1 MSLSNC
7 RSQSACAESCCQWT
21 RWKVKPSCW
30 ENWNLDNLGQIS
42 WMESLYF
49 HSHLI
54 LFNSP
59 ILVHHA
65 SSCSDPAQVCP
76 ADLGDDEL
84 AGRVAVGWTWQWTV
98 HRKIVDFPTKTSI
111 YRGFSIAKLKNKSV
125 YRCIYCIFLYFL
137 TRSHVL
143 VRLFHQCRLSA
154 LPRLDFAAPAFP
166 QPARAS
172 CVARV
177 GEWRRMIA
185 A

>member
-7 RSQSACAESCCQWT
+7 RGQSACAESCCQWT

-125 YRCIYCIFLYFL
+125 YRCIYCILYIFFWL
-137 TRSHVL
+137 VAMCWLDCSISVGCRPSQGSILQLRPFRSLHEHPAWPAL
-143 VRLFHQCRLSA
+143 VSDA
-154 LPRLDFAAPAFP
+154 
-166 QPARAS
+166 
-172 CVARV
+172 
-177 GEWRRMIA
+177 GW
-185 A
+185 